1 VERGRRIASVRASA
15 GAAAATPRVEVT
27 RLGGGRVGLR
37 WDTSA
42 HPMLMVRDP
51 VTGEVLSFARGGR
64 SDIVTDRGELD
75 LQLSTG
81 VRGRSMRL
89 AVPRR

>member
-1 VERGRRIASVRASA
+1 VSLRASA
-15 GAAAATPRVEVT
+15 GAAAGAAARVTTT
-27 RLGGGRVGLR
+27 RLDGRRVGLR
-37 WDTSA
+37 WDAAA

-64 SDIVTDRGELD
+64 SEIVTDRRELD

-81 VRGRSMRL
+81 VRSRSLRVAL
-89 AVPRR
+89 PRR

>member
-1 VERGRRIASVRASA
+1 
-15 GAAAATPRVEVT
+15 
-27 RLGGGRVGLR
+27 
-37 WDTSA
+37 
-42 HPMLMVRDP
+42 MVRDP

-64 SDIVTDRGELD
+64 SEVVTDRRELD